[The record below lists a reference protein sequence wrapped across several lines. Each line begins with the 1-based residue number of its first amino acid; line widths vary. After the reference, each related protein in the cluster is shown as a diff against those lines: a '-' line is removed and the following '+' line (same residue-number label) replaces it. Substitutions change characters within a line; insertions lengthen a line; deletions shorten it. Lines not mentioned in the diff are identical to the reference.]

1 MLIDVEFKA
10 CLMSCKSQ
18 DYTFDDGKTATGYR
32 VGIMLD
38 DGECNNPAHKP
49 LPCRFFLPWS
59 SPYRS
64 WLPDSSPESP
74 HNQCK

>member
-18 DYTFDDGKTATGYR
+18 DYTFDDGKTVTGYR

-38 DGECNNPAHKP
+38 DGECGMLKCTA
-49 LPCRFFLPWS
+49 FL
-59 SPYRS
+59 
-64 WLPDSSPESP
+64 
-74 HNQCK
+74 

>member
-32 VGIMLD
+32 VG
-38 DGECNNPAHKP
+38 NA
-49 LPCRFFLPWS
+49 
-59 SPYRS
+59 Y
-64 WLPDSSPESP
+64 
-74 HNQCK
+74 